1 MKKML
6 DSKFLFILGLSVL
19 VLIGLG
25 IGAFYL
31 FDNSD
36 STFIKSGYVINPLSS
51 KVEKYFFE
59 EETSYRENL
68 SSMIEFKDI
77 DNNEVTVLKDSF
89 LHYNDG
95 SMSFL
100 KNGAILD
107 LNSINGKEAVAFYNI
122 TDESIIERKTDSYV
136 IRTSTNDIN
145 LKNFMGRINDDK
157 YIIVGNLEL
166 RMPGNNATVKGDYF
180 EIVYT
185 ENGIVNI
192 ENRESKYQV
201 AAEGT
206 TIHAGDILIDL
217 GNKKITK
224 GKNDIMSIT
233 AITINGDEN
242 IEIIPKA
249 KEENTTIPNNGGN
262 GNGGNGEGNNGGANN
277 EKPTNHEVPVT
288 PENNLSVKLEKAEV
302 TSTDITVKFDIENAI
317 LTDEFSLR
325 VIDLETGRTIE
336 KYDSIMPNRPYTVP
350 FLTPNTKYLFT
361 VVNENDNGKYLQK
374 IIETNP
380 LGITIEKSYATEDE
394 LGYLITVDKDC
405 EATSAN
411 LILKKFNEETGET
424 ETVKNSEGNDRII
437 ELRNLN
443 SGAKTI
449 EKFFSDLESDSI
461 YTAVL
466 TDFMVP
472 PYNLGSD
479 ENDNGYRLV
488 VTGMTLKKKPN
499 FGNLTINKDKTESKF
514 KLALSNIVD
523 EDNAIRNY
531 AYSISHYET
540 ITTENEE
547 NLDQGNKKLVQSI
560 PTIIKNNASPIE
572 IPVGEGEGE
581 LAIGIKHYYKII
593 IEYFDN
599 EKILEYIIT
608 DSDGSIQMETDPLVT
623 IVPNNNNISYNRI
636 YGTIYLTDESC
647 LLNSNQSGEDC
658 SITRDAIVQ
667 IIDDPTGDSDDETAI
682 VVTKNIK
689 FEPGTDGKLQA
700 TLDVG
705 GLEENKFYTV
715 RVKAKRTD
723 MPNSGAVKIEYSD
736 ESARGI
742 YTKSLSTFYIEWND
756 YESNHQDVVNV
767 GGKFV
772 VDNIGEMTKEE
783 SVLAIKRVE
792 ILLYE
797 GNLSTETIENGGVT
811 PITSPIIKTYSDNFN
826 IKEKFYDNEYQ
837 ISSSSTFGLP
847 FETLASKSTN
857 GKIQEYYTVYIRAYY
872 NENGTKPITISKKS
886 YPYRVDDALLRDD
899 LGEMKITTTEIKE
912 GDNGPYS
919 LLHNTETVIGYN
931 VTASWETSKLLAAHF
946 EPKKIRIYVY
956 DENNRPVSFYLD
968 PAGEPVSEIYEDI
981 NNYQPHAI
989 YMNYGKET
997 ADNIMRR
1004 GNKYYIGF
1012 EIEAM
1017 STTDDEGRISYLPVN
1032 DSGIPKNRGA
1042 FTTVYEPKETPK
1054 LNMFIS
1060 KSTEDSV
1067 TYSYEIDD
1075 PDNALYRQNQESDYG
1090 LYYNINNTE
1099 NILPITDDKD
1109 ETKNYNHF
1117 EGNVT
1122 IPDLNKGDYYTL
1134 YLKRDTEDGNY
1145 PQISDDTLRLFEGQ
1159 YNTSDYNFN
1168 FMVIDNE
1175 LIDNQV
1181 KIKVLAEDEI
1191 ITRIVNYKV
1200 TFTTYNNSEVDK
1212 TKEMNFG
1219 RLSPCNVDAEDNR
1232 CLIVDYQKIR
1242 DMKST
1247 NNNIKDIYVEVE
1259 AMYDTGLIG
1268 YDYTVGENTENKQ
1281 FDYPY
1286 MIMQGNNTKSSSGK
1300 YVSFTDGIIK
1310 QNTCTNPNDE
1320 TTCERS
1326 NYNIITW
1333 DESSSYQKGF
1343 YRYSFHN
1350 NTTINY
1356 TSYYAK
1362 ILSPRSNTT
1371 KLLPSFTPDIN
1382 GRIVTINNEKIA
1394 LNPKMLISK
1403 EMGYDDNTFSFSS
1416 YTPTI
1421 NISNEVPMINGENI
1435 TITMSGADYSEFCE
1449 ESNTNECINRKENGT
1464 YKLYIDVWDNLEDI
1478 GNKDKIV
1485 RPTIEVP
1492 IDNSHLDSPIRNITI
1507 DKLKDSS
1514 TYYFRV
1520 YAWLNKNN
1528 VKNYTQLFDTT
1539 ETQRTKTFTTKDYQI
1554 TTWGSNNIFTSVG
1567 IKSIL
1572 STDENRNYGDRM
1584 INTEIKLNA
1593 YTSSSV
1599 KFNYDLA
1606 YVICDST
1613 VDREDCKHNSGFD
1626 ILYNQIKANKLNVD
1640 NNDKLAINSSFEH
1653 GKNYKV
1659 FVYATYEY
1667 YDNYAE
1673 TKNEETQFR
1682 EIYLG
1687 GGNRTIDPLAAPKLN
1702 NIDRNAIYIEG
1713 EETPYAIEITP
1724 HVEDNHE
1731 VLADGNYYVKLLSG
1745 NTPVGNMQ
1753 IMIDGVYTTVDNNH
1767 PFKITDLSNQMNP
1780 IRFINLSENTA
1791 YTVVVS
1797 ATANLNNY
1805 DPNVPIEERAI
1816 TVQTDPPIT
1825 IYSTNENGVGFGKVE
1840 FTATEHSI
1848 VVTFLGGSNISN
1860 IEKVVYT
1867 IGAWSNYDTENE
1879 TFYDET
1885 ITYNGEYL
1893 VQNHGFTEDE
1903 SRNPQYIIS
1912 PDGMTNTLDTGYPTI
1927 VKFYLKNTNNP
1938 IKKIGSPVYTNK
1950 K

>member
-6 DSKFLFILGLSVL
+6 DSKFLFILGLSIL

-25 IGAFYL
+25 IGTFYL

-77 DNNEVTVLKDSF
+77 DDNNVTILKDSF

-122 TDESIIERKTDSYV
+122 TNESIIEKKDDKYIIKTSQ
-136 IRTSTNDIN
+136 NDIN
-145 LKNFMGRINDDK
+145 FKNFMGRINDDK
-157 YIIVGNLEL
+157 YIVAGNLEL
-166 RMPGNNATVKGDYF
+166 KIPGNNTMIKGDYF

-192 ENRESKYQV
+192 ENRENKYQV
-201 AAEGT
+201 TAEGT
-206 TIHAGDILIDL
+206 YIHIGDILIDL

-224 GKNDIMSIT
+224 GKEDIMSIT

-249 KEENTTIPNNGGN
+249 KEETTTKVNNGGN
-262 GNGGNGEGNNGGANN
+262 GNGNGNGEGNNGGANN
-277 EKPTNHEVPVT
+277 ENPISHEET
-288 PENNLSVKLEKAEV
+288 TISENNLSVKLEKAEV
-302 TSTDITVKFDIENAI
+302 TSTDITVKFDIENAV
-317 LTDEFSLR
+317 LTDNFSLR
-325 VIDLETGRTIE
+325 VIDLETGKTIE
-336 KYDSIMPNRPYTVP
+336 KYESIMPNRPYTVP
-350 FLTPNTKYLFT
+350 FLNPSTKYLFM
-361 VVNENDNGKYLQK
+361 VVNESDNGKYLQK

-380 LGITIEKSYATEDE
+380 LGISIEKSYATENE
-394 LGYLITVDKDC
+394 LGYLITVSESC

-411 LILKKFNEETGET
+411 LILKKFNEETGLT
-424 ETVKNSEGNDRII
+424 ETVKDNEGNDRIL
-437 ELRNLN
+437 ELKNLN
-443 SGAKTI
+443 GGAKTI
-449 EKFFSDLESDSI
+449 EKFFGNLESDSI

-472 PYNLGSD
+472 PYNLGGD
-479 ENDNGYRLV
+479 ENDNGYRIV
-488 VTGMTLKKKPN
+488 VTAMTLKKKPD
-499 FGNLTINKDKTESKF
+499 FGNLIITKDKTESKF

-523 EDNAIRNY
+523 EDKAIRSY

-540 ITTENEE
+540 VTNTENEE
-547 NLDQGNKKLVQSI
+547 NPNEQTRKLVKSI

-572 IPVGEGEGE
+572 IPVGEGEE
-581 LAIGIKHYYKII
+581 KLAIGIKHYYKIV

-599 EKILEYIIT
+599 EKILEYIIS
-608 DSDGSIQMETDPLVT
+608 DSDGSIEMEKDPIITL
-623 IVPNNNNISYNRI
+623 IPNDDNTSYNRI

-647 LLNSNQSGEDC
+647 LLNNNAQGEDC
-658 SITRDAIVQ
+658 SATRNAIVQ

-689 FEPGTDGKLQA
+689 FEPGEDGKLQA
-700 TLDVG
+700 TLDAG

-723 MPNSGAVKIEYSD
+723 MPNSGAVKIDYSD

-742 YTKSLSTFYIEWND
+742 HTKSLSTFYIEWND

-772 VDNIGEMTKEE
+772 IDNIGEMTKEE

-797 GNLSTETIENGGVT
+797 GNLSTEIIENGGVT
-811 PITSPIIKTYSDNFN
+811 PIAPPIIKTYSDNFN

-847 FETLASKSTN
+847 FDTLASKSTD
-857 GKIQEYYTVYIRAYY
+857 GKIQKYYTVYIRAYY

-886 YPYRVDDALLRDD
+886 YAYRVDDALLRDD
-899 LGEMKITTTEIKE
+899 LGEMKITYTEIRE
-912 GDNGPYS
+912 GENGPYP
-919 LLHNTETVIGYN
+919 LLHNTDTVIGYN

-946 EPKKIRIYVY
+946 EPKKYRIYVY
-956 DENNRPVSFYLD
+956 NENNEQVPFYLD
-968 PAGEPVSEIYEDI
+968 PAGEPILEIYENI
-981 NNYQPHAI
+981 SNYHPYEI

-997 ADNIMRR
+997 PDNIMRR

-1012 EIEAM
+1012 EIEAL
-1017 STTDDEGRISYLPVN
+1017 STTDDEGRISTLPIN
-1032 DSGIPKNRGA
+1032 DNGIPKNRGA
-1042 FTTVYEPKETPK
+1042 FTTVYEAKEIPK
-1054 LNMFIS
+1054 LNMFIN
-1060 KSTEDSV
+1060 KSTENSV
-1067 TYSYEIDD
+1067 TYTYEIDD
-1075 PDNALYRQNQESDYG
+1075 PDNALYRQNDESDYG
-1090 LYYNINNTE
+1090 LYYSVNDTE
-1099 NILPITDDKD
+1099 NILPITSHKD
-1109 ETKNYNHF
+1109 ETKTYNHF

-1122 IPDLNKGDYYTL
+1122 IPDLAKGDYYAL
-1134 YLKRDTEDGNY
+1134 YLKKDTEEGNY
-1145 PQISDDTLRLFEGQ
+1145 PNITNDTLRLFERK
-1159 YNTSDYNFN
+1159 YNVSDYNFR
-1168 FMVIDNE
+1168 FMLIDNE
-1175 LIDNQV
+1175 FIDNQV
-1181 KIKVLAEDEI
+1181 KIKILAEDEMI
-1191 ITRIVNYKV
+1191 SRIVNYKV
-1200 TFTTYNNSEVDK
+1200 TFTTYNNNEIDK

-1219 RLSPCNVDAEDNR
+1219 RLSPCSIDAEDNK

-1242 DMKST
+1242 NMKSK
-1247 NNNIKDIYVEVE
+1247 NIYVEVE
-1259 AMYDTGLIG
+1259 AMYDTGLTG
-1268 YDYTVGENTENKQ
+1268 YSYTVGKDTETEK

-1286 MIMQGNNTKSSSGK
+1286 MIMQGNNMKSSPGK
-1300 YVSFTDGIIK
+1300 YVSLTDGIIK
-1310 QNTCTNPNDE
+1310 PNTCTNPNDE
-1320 TTCERS
+1320 TTCERG
-1326 NYNIITW
+1326 NYNLIIW
-1333 DESSSYQKGF
+1333 DETSSYQKGF
-1343 YRYSFHN
+1343 YRYSFYN
-1350 NTTINY
+1350 STTINY

-1371 KLLPSFTPDIN
+1371 KLLPSFTSDIN
-1382 GRIVTINNEKIA
+1382 GRIVTINSERIA
-1394 LNPKMLISK
+1394 LNPKMLISDD
-1403 EMGYDDNTFSFSS
+1403 MGYDDNTFSFSS

-1421 NISNEVPMINGENI
+1421 NISDEVPMINGENI

-1464 YKLYIDVWDNLEDI
+1464 YKLYIDVWDNLEDV

-1492 IDNSHLDSPIRNITI
+1492 IDNNHLDSPIKNITI
-1507 DKLKDSS
+1507 DKLQDSS

-1520 YAWLNKNN
+1520 YAWLKKNN
-1528 VKNYTQLFDTT
+1528 TKNYTQLFDTI
-1539 ETQRTKTFTTKDYQI
+1539 ETQKNKEFTTKNYEII
-1554 TTWGSNNIFTSVG
+1554 TLGSNNIFTSVG

-1572 STDENRNYGDRM
+1572 STATNRSYGDRM
-1584 INTEIKLNA
+1584 INTEIKLTA

-1599 KFNYDLA
+1599 KFNYDLN
-1606 YVICDST
+1606 YVICDNT

-1626 ILYNQIKANKLNVD
+1626 LLYNEIKAIKLNVD
-1640 NNDKLAINSSFEH
+1640 NNDKLAIESSFEH

-1659 FVYATYEY
+1659 FVYAKYEY
-1667 YDNYAE
+1667 YDNYAQ
-1673 TKNEETQFR
+1673 TKNEDTQFK

-1687 GGNRTIDPLAAPKLN
+1687 GGIRSIDPLVAPKLN
-1702 NIDRNAIYIEG
+1702 NIDRNAIYLAD
-1713 EETPYAIEITP
+1713 ETNPYAIEITP
-1724 HVEDNHE
+1724 HVEDSHE
-1731 VLADGNYYVKLLSG
+1731 VLDEGNYYVKLLSG
-1745 NTPVGNMQ
+1745 NNQVGNMQ

-1780 IRFINLSENTA
+1780 VRFINLSEDTA

-1797 ATANLNNY
+1797 GTANLNNY
-1805 DPNVPIEERAI
+1805 DPDVPIAERVK

-1825 IYSTNENGVGFGKVE
+1825 IYSTNENGVGFGKLE

-1848 VVTFLGGSNISN
+1848 VITFLGGSNTNIKNN

-1867 IGAWSNYDTENE
+1867 IGAWSNYSTENE
-1879 TFYDET
+1879 EFYDET
-1885 ITYNGEYL
+1885 ITFNGEYL
-1893 VQNHGFTEDE
+1893 TSEHGFTKDE

-1927 VKFYLKNTNNP
+1927 VKFYLKDSNTP
-1938 IKKIGSPVYTNK
+1938 IKKIGTPVYTNK